1 MGDRLSGQT
10 VVITGG
16 GRGYGEF
23 MGVAVAREGANVVL
37 TARTLS
43 ECEGVVARIRG
54 KGGEAL
60 PLQCDVA
67 SEADIQA
74 MADATIAAYGKIDVL
89 VNNAGHP
96 GSVEAFADISAADW
110 GDTFDVNVKGMFMG
124 AKAVLPAM
132 IERGDGHIIN
142 VTSWTAQPGFPFVRS
157 IPYTVSKFAV
167 DGMTYVV
174 SLKLKDT
181 GVRFNAFSPGLA
193 ETRFLSGMPPGYL
206 TGREV
211 QTPEHVMEPIVHMLT
226 SPDIGNGV
234 IFDVLGWLR
243 EQGLYDQYSFI
254 HD

>member
-1 MGDRLSGQT
+1 MADRLAGQT

-23 MGVAVAREGANVVL
+23 MGIAVAREGANVVL

-43 ECEGVVARIRG
+43 ECEGVVARIRDD
-54 KGGEAL
+54 GGEAL

-67 SEADIQA
+67 SEDSIQA
-74 MADATIAAYGKIDVL
+74 MVDATIAAYGKVDVL

-96 GSVEAFADISAADW
+96 GSVEAFADIPADAW

-124 AKAVLPAM
+124 AKAVLPPM
-132 IERGDGHIIN
+132 LERGDGHIVN
-142 VTSWTAQPGFPFVRS
+142 VTSWTAHPGFPFVRS

-167 DGMTYVV
+167 DGMTHVV
-174 SLKLKDT
+174 SLKLKDS
-181 GVRFNAFSPGLA
+181 GVRYNAFSPGLA

-206 TGREV
+206 KGREV
-211 QTPEHVMEPIVHMLT
+211 QTPDHVMEPIVHMLT

-243 EQGLYDQYSFI
+243 DQELYDKYSFI